1 MSRDKKLGI
10 GLSAISLLAVILAV
24 IYLVFTGDRMPLAG
38 FAWPALGFFLGL
50 ALIFFGFVE
59 TGLQVGDEIEQF
71 PELIEDDISDLRSG
85 TITPTHLFVAI
96 TLIAAFMEF
105 WLLLRYR
112 KVEASWG
119 PINVLLAALIVVV
132 VTLFLSLRSDWFQFR
147 RHRLAPTY
155 FIVPTIGW
163 LICCT
168 IGVLY
173 AEPAEYGGRSQMDRT
188 QTVELEGSQR
198 SPGPGANYALF
209 RAGDMAGDV
218 LFNLDCD
225 DEGCLLVLLIVVVA
239 VSVLA
244 SAAIP
249 HFWVVATLLLLTLM
263 ALITLRELLYSD
275 DFD

>member
-10 GLSAISLLAVILAV
+10 GLSAISLLAVILGV
-24 IYLVFTGDRMPLAG
+24 IYLVFTGDSIPLTG

-50 ALIFFGFVE
+50 AIIFFGFVE
-59 TGLQVGDEIEQF
+59 TGLQVDDEIEQF
-71 PELIEDDISDLRSG
+71 HELIEDDISDLRSG
-85 TITPTHLFVAI
+85 TITPTHLFVVI
-96 TLIAAFMEF
+96 TLIAALMEF

-112 KVEASWG
+112 KVAASWG
-119 PINVLLAALIVVV
+119 PINVLLAALIVVAV
-132 VTLFLSLRSDWFQFR
+132 AVFLSLRADWFQFR
-147 RHRLAPTY
+147 RHRLAPAY

-173 AEPAEYGGRSQMDRT
+173 AEPAEYGGRSRMERAQVVDT
-188 QTVELEGSQR
+188 EETQR
-198 SPGPGANYALF
+198 SPGPAANYIFF

-249 HFWVVATLLLLTLM
+249 HFWVVATLLLLALM
-263 ALITLRELLYSD
+263 AIIALRELLYREGRY
-275 DFD
+275 

>member
-10 GLSAISLLAVILAV
+10 GLAGISLSAAVLAG
-24 IYLVFTGDRMPLAG
+24 IYLVFTGASVPLAV
-38 FAWPALGFFLGL
+38 FAWPALGFLLGI
-50 ALIFFGFVE
+50 AIVFFGFVE
-59 TGLQVGDEIEQF
+59 SGLQIEDELEQF

-85 TITPTHLFVAI
+85 TITTTHMFVAL
-96 TLIAAFMEF
+96 TLAAAVIEIG
-105 WLLLRYR
+105 LLLWYR
-112 KVEASWG
+112 KVDAAWG

-132 VTLFLSLRSDWFQFR
+132 VTLILSLRADWFQYR
-147 RHRLAPTY
+147 RYRLAPIFY
-155 FIVPTIGW
+155 IVPAIGW
-163 LICCT
+163 LICCA

-173 AEPAEYGGRSQMDRT
+173 AEPAEYGGRSQMERA
-188 QTVELEGSQR
+188 QVVETGETQR
-198 SPGPGANYALF
+198 SPQPGAKYVFF